1 MRSLLI
7 FTLVGVG
14 AQLVDGALGMA
25 FGVTATTLLVLSSVG
40 AAQASAAVHL
50 AEVGTTLASGLS
62 HWRFKNI
69 DWPLVAKLGVPGAVG
84 AFLGATV
91 LSSLSTEHAAPLMA
105 AILMAIGVYVL
116 LRFSLRTPI
125 AIGGQGTR
133 HGAKFL
139 APLGLFGGFID
150 ASGGGGWGPVT
161 TSTLLSRGKTAP
173 RTVIGSVSASE
184 FLVSVSASLGF
195 LIGLVGVS
203 LVGYSFVR
211 LTRHLNHAGSAYGL
225 VGGTIGP
232 RTGFFSGFAMLGA
245 YWGFSIGTLALTAA
259 FVNSFI
265 AALQPG
271 NDNPYQVPWLVI
283 VVIGAVIS
291 FLLSGRDIQLLA
303 KILLAIEGIGILAM
317 IVLVVA
323 IFAQGGAPTTGID
336 FSVFSFSG
344 GDVSGSAVLAGV
356 DSAFAID
363 NHLANTEAVVLA
375 PVTDGRWTCLQW
387 GALTPPFGPGT
398 GAANMVTTV
407 GDGSDASA
415 DPMG

>member
-69 DWPLVAKLGVPGAVG
+69 DWPLVAKLGVPGAIG

-116 LRFSLRTPI
+116 LRFSLRTPL
-125 AIGGQGTR
+125 AVGGKGTR

-184 FLVSVSASLGF
+184 FLVSVSASIGF
-195 LIGLVGVS
+195 LIGLRDEFFQNWPVVVGLMAGGVIAAPIAAWLVSRISPALLGTAVGGVIVLTNSQKLVHFFDIHWPWSTAIYSLIVIAWVS
-203 LVGYSFVR
+203 LVVYAWRASRAPKTVPVD
-211 LTRHLNHAGSAYGL
+211 AGEPESEVL
-225 VGGTIGP
+225 P
-232 RTGFFSGFAMLGA
+232 R
-245 YWGFSIGTLALTAA
+245 
-259 FVNSFI
+259 
-265 AALQPG
+265 
-271 NDNPYQVPWLVI
+271 
-283 VVIGAVIS
+283 
-291 FLLSGRDIQLLA
+291 
-303 KILLAIEGIGILAM
+303 
-317 IVLVVA
+317 
-323 IFAQGGAPTTGID
+323 
-336 FSVFSFSG
+336 
-344 GDVSGSAVLAGV
+344 
-356 DSAFAID
+356 
-363 NHLANTEAVVLA
+363 
-375 PVTDGRWTCLQW
+375 
-387 GALTPPFGPGT
+387 
-398 GAANMVTTV
+398 
-407 GDGSDASA
+407 
-415 DPMG
+415 